1 MKPNNDEYTPFYGNY
16 VAKVTAENPLEA
28 LKQGQDEALKFFQEI
43 PETKANHRYQPGK
56 WTVKEVLQ
64 HVIDT
69 ERIMAYRALR
79 FARKDATELS
89 GFDDDAYVDALDLEG
104 RHLDELFEEFHI
116 QRKATINLFQGF
128 PSEALLRK
136 GTANGQAVS
145 VRAIAYII
153 AGHQKHHFQILKERY
168 LEE

>member
-16 VAKVTAENPLEA
+16 VAKVTAENPQDALEQS
-28 LKQGQDEALKFFQEI
+28 LDEALLFFQEL
-43 PETKANHRYQPGK
+43 PAEKANHRYQPEK
-56 WTVKEVLQ
+56 WSVKELLQ

-89 GFDDDAYVDALDLEG
+89 GYDEDAYVDALDMQDKKLE
-104 RHLDELFEEFHI
+104 EVFEEYVS
-116 QRKATINLFQGF
+116 QRKATISLFKSF
-128 PSEALLRK
+128 AADTLLRQGK
-136 GTANGQAVS
+136 ANGQPVS
-145 VRAIAYII
+145 VRALAYII
-153 AGHQKHHFQILKERY
+153 AGHQKHHFQIVKERY